1 MKKLFFSL
9 LLLLTTATFC
19 SAQGNLQFNQIIFLD
34 VASGGI
40 QAMNVPAGKVW
51 KIESTGTGSSSSSGF
66 FLRNSSS
73 VNIGYLSTAN
83 TTAASA
89 YPVWLPS
96 GFIGSVQNI
105 SAYRGFISIIEF
117 NVI

>member
-19 SAQGNLQFNQIIFLD
+19 SAQGNLQFNQVIFLD

-51 KIESTGTGSSSSSGF
+51 KIESTGTGSTSSSGF
-66 FLRNSSS
+66 FLRNSSAA
-73 VNIGYLSTAN
+73 VIGYLATPSVAT
-83 TTAASA
+83 SA
-89 YPVWLPS
+89 YPVWLPA
-96 GFIGSVQNI
+96 GFTGSVQNI
-105 SAYRGFISIIEF
+105 SAYRGFIS
-117 NVI
+117 